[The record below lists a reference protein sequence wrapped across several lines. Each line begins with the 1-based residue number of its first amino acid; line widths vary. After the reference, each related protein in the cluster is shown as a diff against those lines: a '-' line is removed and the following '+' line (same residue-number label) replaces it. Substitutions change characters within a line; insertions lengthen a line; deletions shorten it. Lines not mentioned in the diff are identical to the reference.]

1 MIKQSTGCP
10 TGNRSIYKRK
20 KERKKKSGENDLFAN
35 WFDKI

>member
-1 MIKQSTGCP
+1 MNKQSTGCP

-20 KERKKKSGENDLFAN
+20 KERKKGGENDLFAN